1 MVKCDLFMLAALI
14 LNSIDLIESSFEIT
28 ELAVF
33 YNYRFIEIASKCI
46 WA

>member
-1 MVKCDLFMLAALI
+1 MVKCDIFMLAALI

-28 ELAVF
+28 ELAV